1 MPVPSWIHDLE
12 VYAEKIRRMV
22 DEAKINTLTVI
33 MMQVPCCRGLLQ
45 IAQAALQKA
54 KRKVPLKAVI
64 ISTQGEVLS
73 EEWL

>member
-1 MPVPSWIHDLE
+1 
-12 VYAEKIRRMV
+12 
-22 DEAKINTLTVI
+22 

-54 KRKVPLKAVI
+54 IRKVPLKAI
-64 ISTQGEVLS
+64 IVSTQGEVLS